1 MPFTQQQKL
10 QRITPRF
17 IGSRKPM
24 QDYIRLL
31 DVDTLFTID
40 QRLGAG
46 NFSKMVHAFYPDKF
60 KSLYKGLTG
69 PEFSQLAGMHA
80 ATLNSLGELASPEW
94 VKTVLRIISATVPVN
109 FITVPPAPGPGIL
122 TNHAGNVDQTST
134 QNLLVNT
141 CVTELNPAGNAT
153 RNLIFSAL
161 GNCVAEINFANHGG
175 SAVSGHA
182 HVYPIK
188 CVPLTGHHVMGTPHI
203 NMADYPMT
211 WRQLPAGV
219 NPATALGG

>member
-1 MPFTQQQKL
+1 
-10 QRITPRF
+10 
-17 IGSRKPM
+17 
-24 QDYIRLL
+24 
-31 DVDTLFTID
+31 
-40 QRLGAG
+40 
-46 NFSKMVHAFYPDKF
+46 MVHAFYPDKF
-60 KSLYKGLTG
+60 KSLYKGLTV

-94 VKTVLRIISATVPVN
+94 VRTVLRIISGTVPVN

-122 TNHAGNVDQTST
+122 TNHAGN
-134 QNLLVNT
+134 
-141 CVTELNPAGNAT
+141 AT

-161 GNCVAEINFANHGG
+161 GNCVAENNYANHGG
-175 SAVSGHA
+175 TAVSGHA

-203 NMADYPMT
+203 NMADYPMS
-211 WRQLPAGV
+211 WRQLSAGV